1 MDKLKM
7 HSPNLTQD
15 NIARIRDLFPGC
27 VTEAKGEDGNVKLAV
42 DFDQL
47 RQELADSIVE
57 GPQER
62 YHLNWPGKR
71 EALLTA
77 NAPIAK
83 TLRPV
88 RTTKNSKGE
97 QIEESV
103 NFDTTKNIFIEGDNL
118 DALKLLQETYL
129 GKIKMVYIDPPYN
142 TGNDFVYAD
151 DFADEVSE
159 FFLRSNQVDSKGNR
173 LTANPETSGRFHS
186 DWLSMMYSRLKLS
199 RNLLRDDGLIVIHI
213 DENEYPNL
221 EKLLA
226 EIYGEKNNLGTIVW
240 DKRNPKGDAT
250 GVAQQHELICIY
262 CKDREFFKATCE
274 FQRPKENAGK
284 MLAKAKQILGKE
296 GGVTEKA
303 RKEYKDWVNQQDLT
317 GGEKA
322 YNQIDDNGDVFRPV
336 SMAWPNKKKAPEDY
350 FIPLIHPVTGKECP
364 VPERGWRNP
373 PATMQE
379 LLKSGLIIFGSDEK
393 TQPTRKY
400 RLKDNLFEN
409 IPSLLY
415 YGGSDDALLADLN
428 IPFDTPKP
436 VQVAKRLIQSVCKND
451 DILIDFFAGS
461 CTAAHA
467 LMLLN
472 AEDGANRRFI
482 MVQLPEECDEKS
494 EARKL
499 GYSVVS
505 EIGKNRI
512 RRAAQKI
519 REEFSET
526 LPTRNTDLDLGFRL
540 LKVDTSNMADVYYAP
555 DALDKANLD
564 LFVDNI
570 KPDRTAEDLLF
581 QVMMDWGVDLALPIA
596 RKPIQGKEVFFVDG
610 NALAACFDAHGGID
624 EAFVKELA
632 KNQPLR
638 VVFRDAGFKDSAIKI
653 NVEQIFKL
661 LSPATEVKCI

>member
-7 HSPNLTQD
+7 HSPNLTQE
-15 NIARIRDLFPGC
+15 NIARIRELFPGC
-27 VTEAKGEDGNVKLAV
+27 VTEAKGEGGRVKHAV

-47 RQELADSIVE
+47 RQELSAHIVQ

-83 TLRPV
+83 TLRPW
-88 RTTKNSKGE
+88 R
-97 QIEESV
+97 EESV
-103 NFDTTKNIFIEGDNL
+103 DFDTTKNLFIEGDNL
-118 DALKLLQETYL
+118 DALKLLQENYL
-129 GKIKMVYIDPPYN
+129 GKIKMIYIDPPYN

-159 FFLRSNQVDSKGNR
+159 FLLRSNQVDSNGNR
-173 LTANPETSGRFHS
+173 LAANPETSGRFHS

-199 RNLLRDDGLIVIHI
+199 RNLLRNDGFIVIHI

-262 CKDREFFKATCE
+262 CKDREFFKEACE
-274 FQRPKENAGK
+274 FQRPKENAGR
-284 MLAKAKQILGKE
+284 MLAKAKQIIGRE

-303 RKEYKDWVNQQDLT
+303 RKEYKDWINQQDLT

-322 YNQIDDNGDVFRPV
+322 YNQIDENGDVFRPV

-350 FIPLIHPVTGKECP
+350 FIPLIHPITGKECP
-364 VPERGWRNP
+364 VPDRGWRNP

-379 LLKSGLIIFGSDEK
+379 LLNSGLIIFGPDEK

-436 VQVAKRLIQSVCKND
+436 VQVAKRLIQSICRND

-467 LMLLN
+467 LMLVN
-472 AEDGANRRFI
+472 AEDGGNRRFI
-482 MVQLPEECDEKS
+482 MIQLPEECGEKS
-494 EARKL
+494 EARKI
-499 GYSVVS
+499 GYSVVT

-512 RRAAQKI
+512 RRAAQRI
-519 REEFSET
+519 REECSEI
-526 LPTRNTDLDLGFRL
+526 LSARSSDFDLGFRV
-540 LKVDTSNMADVYYAP
+540 LKVDTSNMTDVYYAP
-555 DALDKANLD
+555 DALDKADLD

-570 KPDRTAEDLLF
+570 KPDRTTEDLLF
-581 QVMMDWGVDLALPIA
+581 QVMLDWGVDLALPIVSET
-596 RKPIQGKEVFFVDG
+596 IQGKEVFFVDG
-610 NALAACFDAHGGID
+610 NALAACFAAHSGID
-624 EAFVKELA
+624 EVFVKELA
-632 KNQPLR
+632 KRQPLR
-638 VVFRDAGFKDSAIKI
+638 VVFRDAGFKDSAVKI

>member
-1 MDKLKM
+1 
-7 HSPNLTQD
+7 
-15 NIARIRDLFPGC
+15 
-27 VTEAKGEDGNVKLAV
+27 
-42 DFDQL
+42 
-47 RQELADSIVE
+47 
-57 GPQER
+57 
-62 YHLNWPGKR
+62 KR

-97 QIEESV
+97 HIEESV

-118 DALKLLQETYL
+118 DALKLLQENYL

-151 DFADEVSE
+151 DFVDEVSE
-159 FFLRSNQVDSKGNR
+159 FFLRSNQVDREGNR

-262 CKDREFFKATCE
+262 CKDREFFKTTCE

-284 MLAKAKQILGKE
+284 MLAKAKQILSKE

-379 LLKSGLIIFGSDEK
+379 LLKSGLIIFGPDEK

-400 RLKDNLFEN
+400 RLNDNLFEN

-415 YGGSDDALLADLN
+415 YGGSDDALLADLK

-436 VQVAKRLIQSVCKND
+436 VQVAKRLIQSICKND

-494 EARKL
+494 EAKKL

-512 RRAAQKI
+512 RRAAKKI
-519 REEFSET
+519 REEFSEI
-526 LPTRNTDLDLGFRL
+526 LATRNTELDLGFRL
-540 LKVDTSNMADVYYAP
+540 LKVDTSNMADVYYSP
-555 DALDKANLD
+555 DVLEKANLD

-570 KPDRTAEDLLF
+570 KPDRTPEDLLF
-581 QVMMDWGVDLALPIA
+581 QVMLDWGVDLALPIA
-596 RKPIQGKEVFFVDG
+596 KQSIQGKDVFFVDG
-610 NALAACFDAHGGID
+610 NVLTACFDASGSID
-624 EAFVKELA
+624 ETFVKELA
-632 KNQPLR
+632 KLQPLR
-638 VVFRDAGFKDSAIKI
+638 VVFRDAGFKNSAVKI

-661 LSPATEVKCI
+661 MSPVTEVKCI